1 MRLFKAI
8 ILSTLSF
15 SAFAEY
21 RFTGTHPYKLAF
33 NKEGKVIASLCYDS
47 FKRCTGSINIGEFK
61 ELSLFIQQN
70 IWRRSDVNTDNYQTI
85 LKESE
90 AVVKR
95 YSLEVE
101 KREKTVNELSKG
113 DPKISDSLKD
123 YLFEAK
129 RNLSDAN
136 YAINALK
143 ERKII
148 VDEVLKTV
156 KSTLS
161 GDKVTTYAEI
171 SAYNFKDFEWRYC
184 RSLKTQ
190 SECFQ
195 TGIQYFISDKNND
208 LKNKLLA
215 KAMRSENTKLAMP
228 QITSSG
234 LSVALLTTDHKNYGK
249 IEISQN
255 AEGVPTDIGGENYNE
270 CKILQST
277 GKQTGSDLSCK
288 ALGKNWRY
296 PRLGELQKNRHDLM
310 RIIPEMNT
318 EKFLQTSEVNEFS
331 NPGNIHLTLCYPI
344 LYNPTKNKTMNNQN
358 EIVRGFV
365 FGKLPKLGA
374 SAICVCSKDC

>member
-33 NKEGKVIASLCYDS
+33 NEDGKVIASLCYDG

-61 ELSLFIQQN
+61 ELSLFIQKN
-70 IWRRSDVNTDNYQTI
+70 IWKRSDVNTENYQTI

-101 KREKTVNELSKG
+101 KREKTVIELSKD
-113 DPKISDSLKD
+113 DPKIAESLKN
-123 YLFEAK
+123 YVVEAK
-129 RNLSDAN
+129 IKLNDAN

-143 ERKII
+143 ERKLI
-148 VDEVLKTV
+148 VDEVLKEV
-156 KSTLS
+156 KNTLS
-161 GDKVTTYAEI
+161 GKTITTYSEVF
-171 SAYNFKDFEWRYC
+171 AYNVDDFEWRNC
-184 RSLKTQ
+184 RSLKTK
-190 SECFQ
+190 SECYQ
-195 TGIQYFISDKNND
+195 TGIQFFLSDKKSD

-215 KAMRSENTKLAMP
+215 KSMRNENSKLSLP
-228 QITSSG
+228 QITSLG
-234 LSVALLTTDHKNYGK
+234 LSVALLTTDHKNFGK
-249 IEISQN
+249 VELSQN
-255 AEGVPTDIGGENYNE
+255 AEGVPAEIGGENYNE
-270 CKILQST
+270 CKILEST

-296 PRLGELQKNRHDLM
+296 PKLAELQKNRQDLI
-310 RIIPEMNT
+310 RILPEMNE
-318 EKFLQTSEVNEFS
+318 EKFLQTTEVNEFS
-331 NPGNIHLTLCYPI
+331 NPGAMHLTLCYSV

-365 FGKLPKLGA
+365 FGKEPKLGS

>member
-33 NKEGKVIASLCYDS
+33 NEDGKVIASLCYDG

-61 ELSLFIQQN
+61 ELSLFIQKN
-70 IWRRSDVNTDNYQTI
+70 IWKRSDVNTENYQTI

-101 KREKTVNELSKG
+101 KREKTVIELSKD
-113 DPKISDSLKD
+113 DPKIAESLKN
-123 YLFEAK
+123 YVVEAK
-129 RNLSDAN
+129 IKLNDAN

-143 ERKII
+143 ERKLI
-148 VDEVLKTV
+148 VDEVLKEV
-156 KSTLS
+156 KNILS
-161 GDKVTTYAEI
+161 GKTITTYSEVF
-171 SAYNFKDFEWRYC
+171 AYNVDDFEWRNC
-184 RSLKTQ
+184 RSLKTK
-190 SECFQ
+190 SECYQ
-195 TGIQYFISDKNND
+195 TGIQFYLSDKKSD

-215 KAMRSENTKLAMP
+215 KSMRNENSKLSLP

-234 LSVALLTTDHKNYGK
+234 LSVALLTTDHKNFGK
-249 IEISQN
+249 VELSQN
-255 AEGVPTDIGGENYNE
+255 AEGVPTEIVGENYNE
-270 CKILQST
+270 CKILEST

-296 PRLGELQKNRHDLM
+296 PKLAELQKNRQDLI
-310 RIIPEMNT
+310 RILPEMNE
-318 EKFLQTSEVNEFS
+318 EKFLQTTEVNEFS
-331 NPGNIHLTLCYPI
+331 NPGAMHLTLCYSV

-365 FGKLPKLGA
+365 FGKEPKLGS

>member
-21 RFTGTHPYKLAF
+21 RFTGTHPYKMAF
-33 NKEGKVIASLCYDS
+33 NEEGKVIASLCYDG

-61 ELSLFIQQN
+61 ELSLFIQKN
-70 IWRRSDVNTDNYQTI
+70 IWKRSDVNTENYQTI

-95 YSLEVE
+95 FSLEVE
-101 KREKTVNELSKG
+101 KREKTVKELSKD
-113 DPKISDSLKD
+113 DPKIAESLKN
-123 YLFEAK
+123 YVVEAK
-129 RNLSDAN
+129 IKLNDAN

-143 ERKII
+143 EGKLL
-148 VDEVLKTV
+148 VDAVIEEVK
-156 KSTLS
+156 KTLS
-161 GDKVTTYAEI
+161 GKTVSTFAEI
-171 SAYNFKDFEWRYC
+171 SAYNFEDYQWRNC
-184 RSLKTQ
+184 RSLKTK
-190 SECFQ
+190 SECYQ
-195 TGIQYFISDKNND
+195 TGIQFFLSDKKSD

-215 KAMRSENTKLAMP
+215 KAMRNENSKFSLP

-234 LSVALLTTDHKNYGK
+234 LSVALLTTDHKNFGK
-249 IEISQN
+249 VELSQN
-255 AEGVPTDIGGENYNE
+255 AEGVPTEIGGENYNE
-270 CKILQST
+270 CKILEST

-296 PRLGELQKNRHDLM
+296 PKLAELQKNRQDLI
-310 RIIPEMNT
+310 RIIPEMNE
-318 EKFLQTSEVNEFS
+318 EKFLQTTEVNEFS
-331 NPGNIHLTLCYPI
+331 NPGAMHLTLCYSV

-365 FGKLPKLGA
+365 FGKEPKLGS